1 MTQLILAT
9 RNAHKARE
17 FAEILGQKF
26 EVRDLTNEAE
36 LAPVEETGHSFEE
49 NAMLKAVEASAQI
62 PGLIVADDSG
72 LEVDLLHGA
81 PGIYSARYAGEKAT
95 DAENIEKLLGELAK
109 VKSTSLPSARFR
121 CCLALARDGSV
132 LETFEGVIE
141 GVIVKAPRGAQG
153 FGYDPVFQPEG
164 FDRTF
169 AEISPALKNRISH
182 RALAIHELRH
192 GLIG

>member
-26 EVRDLTNEAE
+26 EVSALTNEAE

-49 NAMLKAVEASAQI
+49 NAMLKAVEASGQI

-95 DAENIEKLLGELAK
+95 DAENVEKLLGELAK
-109 VKSTSLPSARFR
+109 AQSTSLPSARFR

-192 GLIG
+192 ALIG